1 MEKRFCT
8 YCGEPT
14 ITAVPAGEN
23 RPRRVCPAC
32 HSVHYENPL
41 VVVGCVPEHEGR
53 ILICR
58 RAIEPRRGY
67 WTLPAGFMENGETL
81 EAGAARECHEEALAQ
96 VEIGTP
102 LALMNAPD
110 SQQVHVYF
118 RARMTSGD
126 HGAGEESLET
136 RLVDEADIP
145 WGELSFPTVRYAL
158 QQFLADRKA
167 GTEPMHITTLGR
179 HDQGRRDPG

>member
-8 YCGEPT
+8 YCGQPT
-14 ITAVPAGEN
+14 VITVPAGDS
-23 RPRRVCPAC
+23 RPRRTCPAC
-32 HSVHYENPL
+32 QSVHYENPL
-41 VVVGCVPEHEGR
+41 IVVGCVPEHEGR

-81 EAGAARECHEEALAQ
+81 EDGAARECFEEALAQ
-96 VEIGTP
+96 VDILSP

-110 SQQVHVYF
+110 SRQVHVYF
-118 RARMTSGD
+118 RARMTSAAF
-126 HGAGEESLET
+126 GAGEESLEAK
-136 RLVDEADIP
+136 LVDEADIP

-158 QQFLADRKA
+158 QQYLADRAA
-167 GTEPMHITTLGR
+167 GMEGFHVTTL
-179 HDQGRRDPG
+179 GRRDPG